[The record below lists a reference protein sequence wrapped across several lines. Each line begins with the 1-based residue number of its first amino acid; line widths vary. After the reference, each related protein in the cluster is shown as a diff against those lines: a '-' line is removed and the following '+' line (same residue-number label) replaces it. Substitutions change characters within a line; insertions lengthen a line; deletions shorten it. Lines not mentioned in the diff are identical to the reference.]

1 MSMSSTTHDALLG
14 QSDHGPAAGF
24 ASPGTDPVYAP
35 IPELEPVHRDLG
47 LRIDIGERTVQGTLT
62 LTLSARVRE
71 ARTLSLDAVGFEQ
84 IVVASQGVDSRYD
97 GNKLHVTLGEAL
109 AQGEQTT
116 LTLTWTVRDPMAGL
130 RFNNGGPNGVFAA
143 SDHET
148 SRARYWFPCVDHPL
162 VRPTARIKITHQAG
176 LTALSAGELV
186 GTVDSGDGWES
197 TTWQLDQRTPA
208 YLLCV
213 VVGDLVAY
221 EDGAFNGAPLA
232 YYAPKPAT
240 AESLRLA
247 FGRTGEMLEYLTAKL
262 DRPLPWP
269 KYFQFAVEGIGGAM
283 ENVSLV
289 SWDSVWLMDE
299 RYHAEMGWLV
309 DSVNLHEMSHTWFGD
324 RVVCREFAHVWLKE
338 SWATYM
344 EGVFIEDT
352 QGTDAFHMHLHEDAI
367 SYQGEV
373 ESRYARPIMTRLFES
388 GWDMFDHHLYP
399 GGAWRLHMLRC
410 QLGDETFWSG
420 VRSYVALYD
429 EKVADTADFRKEM
442 EKASGTNLNAFF
454 DQWFCQAGYPQLKAK
469 WTEENG
475 TGVLRIEQT
484 QENKEK
490 DIGLFDFPLQVAVE
504 HESGQWTQ
512 HSLNI
517 SERVAELRMP
527 LMGGAKQIVIDPE
540 TRLLHSLD
548 FDPGRDRLIAALKG
562 PHVRGRIHAAQAL
575 AESGDRVAIQ
585 AIVDAWSTESGW
597 QVRRA
602 WARYLGASPTTA
614 AAHALA
620 KILVLEQEP
629 PVMTVLCA
637 SCEKHRDPVL
647 AQALLDWLAV
657 PNRPYRASAHAL
669 TALGKQR
676 EAAPLDTLLKASFG
690 ESWWGWIQRGAM
702 AGLGA
707 SGQPEAIPRLR
718 EAILDAELPRSVRLA
733 AIPAYAECARMQER
747 PVREAALADLADVSR
762 HPDYGT
768 RMAAGSAIKA
778 LGEAAGVGELKG
790 LLQRVVIQD
799 KPRVRKLAE
808 GLAAQDPAADRK
820 ALEKMEDRMRKL
832 EARLASLEAR

>member
-1 MSMSSTTHDALLG
+1 MSMSSTAHDTLLG
-14 QSDHGPAAGF
+14 NSQQGPAAGF
-24 ASPGTDPVYAP
+24 ASPGTQAVYAP
-35 IPELEPVHRDLG
+35 IPELEPVHRELG
-47 LRIDIGERTVQGTLT
+47 LRIDIDERTVHGTLT
-62 LTLSARVRE
+62 LTLNARVGE
-71 ARTLSLDAVGFEQ
+71 ARSVSLDAVGFEQ
-84 IVVASQGVDSRYD
+84 IVVTSKGMDSRYD
-97 GNKLHVTLGEAL
+97 GNTLHVTLRKPL

-130 RFNNGGPNGVFAA
+130 RFNNGGPSGVFAA

-162 VRPTARIKITHQAG
+162 VRTTARIQITHQAG

-186 GTVDSGDGWES
+186 GTVDNEDGTES

-213 VVGDLVAY
+213 VVGDLVVH

-232 YYAPKPAT
+232 YYAPKPAS

-247 FGRTGEMLEYLTAKL
+247 FGRTGEMLEYLTTKL

-352 QGTDAFHMHLHEDAI
+352 QGADAFHMHLHEDAI
-367 SYQGEV
+367 AYQGEV
-373 ESRYARPIMTRLFES
+373 KNRYARPIMTRFFES
-388 GWDMFDHHLYP
+388 GWDMYDHHLYP

-420 VRSYVALYD
+420 VRSYVARFD

-442 EKASGTNLNAFF
+442 EAASGTNLNAFF
-454 DQWFCQAGYPQLKAK
+454 EQWFSRAGYPQLKAK
-469 WTEENG
+469 WTEEKN

-484 QENKEK
+484 QENKDK
-490 DIGLFDFPLQVAVE
+490 GIGLFDFPLQVAVE
-504 HESGQWTQ
+504 HENGQWTR
-512 HSLNI
+512 HSLHI

-540 TRLLHSLD
+540 TQLLHSLD
-548 FDPGRDRLIAALKG
+548 FDPGRDRLITALES
-562 PHVRGRIHAAQAL
+562 PHVRARIHAGQAL
-575 AESGDRVAIQ
+575 AESGDGVSIQ

-602 WARYLGASPTTA
+602 WARYLGASSTTA

-620 KILVLEQEP
+620 KLLTLEQEP
-629 PVMTVLCA
+629 PVMTVLLA

-657 PNRPYRASAHAL
+657 GERPYRASAHAL

-676 EAAPLDTLLKASFG
+676 DAAPLDTLIKASFE
-690 ESWWGWIQRGAM
+690 ESWWGWVQRGALT
-702 AGLGA
+702 GLGA
-707 SGQPEAIPRLR
+707 SGQLEAIPRLR
-718 EAILDAELPRSVRLA
+718 QACLDADLPRSVRLA
-733 AIPAYAECARMQER
+733 AIPAYAACARLQDR
-747 PVREAALADLADVSR
+747 PLREIALADLTDVSH

-768 RMAAGSAIKA
+768 RMAAGAAIQA
-778 LGEAAGVGELKG
+778 LGEKAGVGEIQG
-790 LLQRVVIQD
+790 LLQRVAIQD

-820 ALEKMEDRMRKL
+820 ALEKMEDRLRKL

>member
-1 MSMSSTTHDALLG
+1 MSVSSTHHDSLIG
-14 QSDHGPAAGF
+14 HSEHGSAAGF
-24 ASPGTDPVYAP
+24 ASPGTDAVYAP
-35 IPELEPVHRDLG
+35 IPELEPVHREMG
-47 LRIDIGERTVQGTLT
+47 LRIDIEERTVQGTLT
-62 LTLSARVRE
+62 LTLRARVRQ

-84 IVVASQGVDSRYD
+84 IVVASQGVDARYD
-97 GNKLHVTLGEAL
+97 GEKLHVTLRESL
-109 AQGEQTT
+109 AQGEETS
-116 LTLTWTVRDPMAGL
+116 LSLMWTVRDPMAGL
-130 RFNNGGPNGVFAA
+130 RFNDAGPSGVFAA

-162 VRPTARIKITHQAG
+162 VRTTAGIKITHQAG
-176 LTALSAGELV
+176 LTAVSAGELV
-186 GTVDSGDGWES
+186 GTTANDDGTET

-221 EDGAFNGAPLA
+221 QDGAFNGAPLA

-269 KYFQFAVEGIGGAM
+269 KYYQFAVEGIGGAM

-289 SWDSVWLMDE
+289 SWDSVWLMDT

-309 DSVNLHEMSHTWFGD
+309 DSVNLHEMAHTWFGD

-352 QGTDAFHMHLHEDAI
+352 QGLDAFHMHLHEDAI
-367 SYQGEV
+367 AYQGEV
-373 ESRYARPIMTRLFES
+373 ESRYVRPIMTRFFES
-388 GWDMFDHHLYP
+388 GWDMYDHHLYP

-410 QLGDETFWSG
+410 ELGDEIFWSG
-420 VRSYVALYD
+420 VRSYVARFD

-442 EKASGTNLNAFF
+442 EAASGTNLNAFF
-454 DQWFCQAGYPQLKAK
+454 DQWFAKPGYPQLKAT
-469 WTEENG
+469 WSEERS

-484 QENKEK
+484 QENADKG
-490 DIGLFDFPLQVAVE
+490 IGLFTFPLQVAVE
-504 HESGQWTQ
+504 HESGQWTR
-512 HSLNI
+512 HSLQI
-517 SERVAELRMP
+517 SERVSELRLP
-527 LMGGAKQIVIDPE
+527 VMGGAKQIVVDPE
-540 TRLLHSLD
+540 TQLLHKLD
-548 FDPGRDRLIAALKG
+548 FNPGRDRLIRALKG
-562 PHVRGRIHAAQAL
+562 PHVRGRIHAGEAL
-575 AESGDRVAIQ
+575 ADSGDPVAIQ
-585 AIVDAWSTESGW
+585 AIVDAWSTERGW

-602 WARYLGASPTTA
+602 WARYLGASPTA
-614 AAHALA
+614 AAARALA
-620 KILVLEQEP
+620 AILGMEQEP

-657 PNRPYRASAHAL
+657 GERPYRASAHAL

-676 EAAPLDTLLKASFG
+676 DAAPLDTLLKASH
-690 ESWWGWIQRGAM
+690 EPSWWGWIQRGAM

-707 SGQPEAIPRLR
+707 SGQSAAIARLR
-718 EAILDAELPRSVRLA
+718 EATLDPDLPRSVRLA
-733 AIPAYAECARMQER
+733 AIPAYAACARMQER
-747 PVREAALADLADVSR
+747 PVRETALADLADVAR

-768 RMAAGSAIKA
+768 RMAAGAAIKA
-778 LGEAAGVGELKG
+778 LGEKAGVGELRG
-790 LLQRVVIQD
+790 LLKRVAVQD
-799 KPRVRKLAE
+799 LPRVRKMAEALAS
-808 GLAAQDPAADRK
+808 QDPAADRK
-820 ALEKMEDRMRKL
+820 AVEKMEDRLRKL